1 MAKPLRNSTRP
12 AGPAGILAAV
22 GRPALL
28 RRARSR
34 RARAP
39 PTREAAR
46 IARCHLTARQT
57 TETGADGPEGPI
69 PEPGNDPAPSWAW
82 RTGAA
87 LTALAALQQLALAR
101 GFGAWLPGWQ
111 PWPLLLAA
119 APLLWWGR
127 AKLLAALP
135 GPPPALRGRLL
146 AVPPGVLL
154 AGLLGLTT
162 LLWALLQDHEP
173 WIGHEESVYANKAR
187 SWTEDGP
194 PAAGWGE
201 YRPPGLPLLGT
212 LALRLHDDVGALRA
226 VSLLLALAM
235 LTATY
240 LVAARW
246 TTPRR
251 AVLAVLLVLGGLGFL
266 RRMPEFLNDIGGTGL
281 LLVVVYLLTRAQE
294 HPGSRALLALPP
306 VVLAAFYLRYGVA
319 GNLAAILLAALL
331 AYGPR
336 AWLARWRQLA
346 VAGGVILAGLVPHF
360 AHAAHVTGSP
370 LGLVFWATSQ
380 AERQFVGDGLLY
392 YLAIF
397 PYRLAGDLGGVVMAG
412 GLLAA
417 FSALRRLRRRGAGGE
432 PGAETRRRAFLGLT
446 SVLVLVLLGVATD
459 GEPRFVYL
467 PVVLLTVLGVQALA
481 EAAGGRRRRLL
492 AATGAL
498 ALVTTA
504 GTAQV
509 VAHGAMPGPTGQAR
523 STVPVAR
530 ALAYEGT
537 PCLLVTGYE
546 PETGW
551 YSGCDA
557 MTYRQYR
564 AAPPPAP
571 GTRVAFIRYA
581 HGRHQPGDRG
591 LTGLTRGL
599 ERDTLRLPATGVLG
613 EATVVTVRP
622 KG

>member
-1 MAKPLRNSTRP
+1 MRPDSPTDHGDHGRRRHGPDTRAGTPPGIPLGLAHRRRPHHPRRPPATRP
-12 AGPAGILAAV
+12 G
-22 GRPALL
+22 L
-28 RRARSR
+28 RR
-34 RARAP
+34 P
-39 PTREAAR
+39 
-46 IARCHLTARQT
+46 
-57 TETGADGPEGPI
+57 
-69 PEPGNDPAPSWAW
+69 
-82 RTGAA
+82 
-87 LTALAALQQLALAR
+87 
-101 GFGAWLPGWQ
+101 LPGRQ

-127 AKLLAALP
+127 TGLLAALAALP
-135 GPPPALRGRLL
+135 GPPPRLRARLTAIPPAAL
-146 AVPPGVLL
+146 AAGVLGL
-154 AGLLGLTT
+154 AA
-162 LLWALLQDHEP
+162 LLWAALQDHEP

-187 SWTEDGP
+187 SWTEGGP

-212 LALRLHDDVGALRA
+212 LALRLHADVGALRA
-226 VSLLLALAM
+226 VTLLLALAM
-235 LTATY
+235 LTVTY

-251 AVLAVLLVLGGLGFL
+251 AVLTVLLVLCGLGFL
-266 RRMPEFLNDIGGTGL
+266 RRLPEFLNDIGSTGL

-306 VVLAAFYLRYGVA
+306 FVLAAFYLRYGVA

-336 AWLARWRQLA
+336 AWLARGRQLA
-346 VAGGVILAGLVPHF
+346 VAGAVILAGLVPHF
-360 AHAAHVTGSP
+360 VHAIQVTGSP

-397 PYRLAGDLGGVVMAG
+397 PYRLAGDLGGVVMAAG
-412 GLLAA
+412 VVAA
-417 FSALRRLRRRGAGGE
+417 YAAVRRLRRAGE
-432 PGAETRRRAFLGLT
+432 PGPETRRWAFLGLT
-446 SVLVLVLLGVATD
+446 SVLVFVLLGVATD

-481 EAAGGRRRRLL
+481 RAAGEQRRRLL
-492 AATGAL
+492 AGIGAL
-498 ALVTTA
+498 ALLTTA
-504 GTAQV
+504 GTAQS

-530 ALAYEGT
+530 ALAADGT

-546 PETGW
+546 PESGW

-564 AAPPPAP
+564 AAGPPGAGHPGLLRPVRARAPPA
-571 GTRVAFIRYA
+571 R
-581 HGRHQPGDRG
+581 
-591 LTGLTRGL
+591 
-599 ERDTLRLPATGVLG
+599 
-613 EATVVTVRP
+613 
-622 KG
+622 